1 MKVLIP
7 TGDNVNKHFER
18 VKALFAAEADV
29 NKHVKVLEVQ
39 ELM

>member
-7 TGDNVNKHFER
+7 TGDDVNKHFEG

-29 NKHVKVLEVQ
+29 NKHVKHVKVLEVQ
-39 ELM
+39 